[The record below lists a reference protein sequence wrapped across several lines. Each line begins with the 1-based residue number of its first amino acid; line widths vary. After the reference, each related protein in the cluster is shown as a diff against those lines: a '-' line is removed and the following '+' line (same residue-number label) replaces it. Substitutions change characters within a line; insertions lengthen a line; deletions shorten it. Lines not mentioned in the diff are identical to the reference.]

1 MNIVIPNPTLWISNA
16 LLLGPLHVLPVAYKG
31 NAEGVS
37 GAAGQR
43 GWSAAR
49 GV

>member
-1 MNIVIPNPTLWISNA
+1 MNIVIPNPTLRVGDA
-16 LLLGPLHVLPVAYKG
+16 LLLGPLHILPVADKG